1 MLRKALRPSARTWV
15 LFCWLLLAGCLPV
28 LSGSTPIPPQP
39 SATLT
44 PPATSTPTVI
54 WFPSTSTPTPF
65 SPTLP
70 VTPTLELRPEQG
82 ELLFSDDF
90 QDGSD
95 WVLGQTATTSIAVG
109 NHALTLALDQPDG
122 YIYTLRN
129 SPLLGDFYLEV
140 TASPTLCRAADEY
153 GLLLRV
159 SENLDFLRFSLS
171 CDGYVRLDKYF
182 GGKASSPIPKSM
194 SGAVPPGAPSS
205 SRLAVWA
212 KGKEM
217 RFYINDQYQF
227 TIRDGTLLRGSLGFF
242 IRSGGENAVTVSFSE
257 LSVSKVVD

>member
-1 MLRKALRPSARTWV
+1 MLRKGLRLSATSWAL
-15 LFCWLLLAGCLPV
+15 FGWLLLAGCLPV
-28 LSGSTPIPPQP
+28 APDTPPIPPQP

-44 PPATSTPTVI
+44 PPPTSTPTVI
-54 WFPSTSTPTPF
+54 WFPLTSTPTPL
-65 SPTLP
+65 SPALP
-70 VTPTLELRPEQG
+70 VTPTLDQRPEQG

-90 QDGSD
+90 GDGSD
-95 WVLGQTATTSIAVG
+95 WLLGQTATTSIAVG

-122 YIYTLRN
+122 YIYTLRK

-159 SENLDFLRFSLS
+159 SENLDFFRFSLS
-171 CDGYVRLDKYF
+171 CDGHVRLDKYF
-182 GGKASSPIPKSM
+182 GGKASSPLPKSM

-227 TIRDGTLLRGSLGFF
+227 TIKDGTLLRGSLGFF
-242 IRSGGENAVTVSFSE
+242 IRSGGENALTVSFSK
-257 LSVSKVVD
+257 LSVSKVTE